1 MNIIKN
7 MPRKKEVLHLSIPG
21 HISAAEAAEMLGIS
35 YERVL
40 QLIRG
45 KRFTYI
51 KVSKMYMI
59 PTGEVEEFKKNP
71 PGRVRKSATPWHV
84 YNGRITVTALQISI
98 RLRAGQQERFEQ
110 RVQQL
115 HAKQQHTFKGSMI
128 RLVWQ
133 QAEAPEQVTIVLVWK
148 SNEMPSEE
156 TRQQELASF
165 QHDFADLLDWD
176 TAQVKHERVLLT
188 T

>member
-1 MNIIKN
+1 
-7 MPRKKEVLHLSIPG
+7 MPRKKEALHLSIPG
-21 HISAAEAAEMLGIS
+21 HVSAAEAADMLNLS

-45 KRFTYI
+45 KRFSYI

-59 PTGEVEEFKKNP
+59 PTEEVEEFKKNP

-84 YNGRITVTALQISI
+84 YNGRITVTALQISV
-98 RLRAGQQERFEQ
+98 RVRQGQQERFEQ
-110 RVQQL
+110 RLQEL
-115 HAKQQHTFKGSMI
+115 YTKQQHTFKGSMI
-128 RLVWQ
+128 RVVWQ
-133 QAEAPEQVTIVLVWK
+133 QEEVSEQVMIVLVWK

-156 TRQQELASF
+156 TRQQELAAF

-176 TAQVKHERVLLT
+176 TAQTTHGRVLLT